1 MKKLTKALALILAL
15 IMLFSFAAC
24 NGLSDGETTEE
35 ATTAL
40 AGTVAIPKDQIKVG
54 ILHITSKDDT
64 SGYTF
69 AHHSGFLEMQKNLG
83 LSDSQIVVK
92 DEIYDDQAQLI
103 NNALQELID
112 EDCNIIFATSF
123 GYMDF
128 IEEFAN
134 KPEYQDIIFSHCSG
148 YKSNDVNFNN
158 YFGRIYEAR
167 YLAGIAAGM
176 KAKELGVPK
185 LGYVAAMGEFM
196 AEVTGGVNAWALGAQ
211 SVYPE
216 VEVKVSVTGSWYD
229 PEEEAKSAQALIDAG
244 CVVIGQH
251 CDTNGPQTTAEDNGV
266 FGCGYNSDMTEFAP
280 KAHLC
285 APIWNWGV
293 YYTQAVQAAINGTWT
308 PTNYYEG
315 MKVGLVDISPLNEDI
330 AAPGTKEAIEAARAK
345 ILSGELIIFS
355 ADVVEKS
362 SPVVE
367 VDADGKPLR
376 DKPIK
381 GENADG
387 SLSDGQITGG
397 INQYIKGVSLL

>member
-1 MKKLTKALALILAL
+1 MKKLTKALALVLAL
-15 IMLFSFAAC
+15 VMLFSFAAC
-24 NGLSDGETTEE
+24 NGLTDDESTEE

-54 ILHITSKDDT
+54 IIHITSKDDT

-83 LSDSQIVVK
+83 LRDDQLVVK

-112 EDCNIIFATSF
+112 EDCDIIFGTSF

-128 IEEFAN
+128 MKEFAD

-158 YFGRIYEAR
+158 YFGHIYEAR
-167 YLAGIAAGM
+167 YLAGIAAGL
-176 KAKELGVPK
+176 KAKELDTPL

-196 AEVTGGVNAWALGAQ
+196 SEVTGGVNAWALGAQ

-216 VEVKVSVTGSWYD
+216 VEVKVSVTGSWYN

-345 ILSGELIIFS
+345 ILSGELIVFS
-355 ADVVEKS
+355 APIIDRS
-362 SPVVE
+362 GNE
-367 VDADGKPLR
+367 V
-376 DKPIK
+376 K
-381 GENADG
+381 GDNPDG
-387 SLSDGQITGG
+387 SLSDAQITGG
-397 INQYIKGVSLL
+397 IDYYIKGVSLL